1 MNFDDAV
8 ALVTGA
14 AHGIGAAT
22 ARRLHDDGATV
33 VIADHDEAGART
45 LARELGP
52 RALATA
58 CDIHDRHSVDAA
70 VDTARSAFGRLDH
83 LVTVAGGSV
92 PTPDPAELADEEW
105 NRLVDLNLTG
115 TMRCIRAAL
124 PLLHESARPAV
135 VMVSSV
141 NGLAAFGD
149 EPYSAAK
156 AGLSVLAKNYAVRY
170 GPAGIRFNVVA
181 PGTVRTRVWDDQDG
195 ALERLAPCYPLGRV
209 GEPEDIAAAIAFL
222 ASDDA
227 AWITGVTLPVDGGI
241 LAGPLR
247 QMFPER

>member
-1 MNFDDAV
+1 MNFDGRV

-33 VIADHDEAGART
+33 VLADRDADAAGA
-45 LARELGP
+45 LAGDLGP
-52 RALATA
+52 RARATA
-58 CDIHDRHSVDAA
+58 CDIHDRESVDAA
-70 VDTARSAFGRLDH
+70 VGTARAAFGRLDL
-83 LVTVAGGSV
+83 LVTVAGGSI
-92 PTPDPAELADEEW
+92 PTPDPEQLTDETWEQ
-105 NRLVDLNLTG
+105 LVDLNLTG
-115 TMRCIRAAL
+115 TMRCVRAAL
-124 PLLHESARPAV
+124 PSLRESPRPAV

-170 GPAGIRFNVVA
+170 GPDGIRFNVVA
-181 PGTVRTRVWDDQDG
+181 PGTVRTRVWDSQDG
-195 ALERLAPCYPLGRV
+195 ALERLTPFYPLGRV
-209 GEPEDIAAAIAFL
+209 GEPEDIAAAVAFL

-247 QMFPER
+247 TMFPER

>member
-1 MNFDDAV
+1 MNFDGTV

-22 ARRLHDDGATV
+22 ARRLHRDGAAV
-33 VIADHDEAGART
+33 VIADHDADA
-45 LARELGP
+45 A
-52 RALATA
+52 RALAHDLGAHALAAA
-58 CDIHDRHSVDAA
+58 CDIHDRDSVDAA
-70 VDTARSAFGRLDH
+70 ADAARSAFGRLDQ

-92 PTPDPAELADEEW
+92 PTPDPEEVSDEEW
-105 NRLVDLNLTG
+105 SRLVDLNLTG
-115 TMRCIRAAL
+115 TMRCVRAAL
-124 PLLHESARPAV
+124 PLLRESPRPAV

-156 AGLSVLAKNYAVRY
+156 AGLSVLARNYAVRY

-195 ALERLAPCYPLGRV
+195 ALERLAPLYPLRRV
-209 GEPEDIAAAIAFL
+209 GEPEDIAAAVAFL
-222 ASDDA
+222 VSDDA

-241 LAGPLR
+241 LAGPL
-247 QMFPER
+247 QTMFPER

>member
-1 MNFDDAV
+1 MNFDGTV

-22 ARRLHDDGATV
+22 ARRLHGEGATV
-33 VIADHDEAGART
+33 VVTDHDADAAAGLARDLGAR
-45 LARELGP
+45 ALGI
-52 RALATA
+52 A
-58 CDIHDRHSVDAA
+58 CDVHDRGSVDAA
-70 VDTARSAFGRLDH
+70 VDAARAAFGRLDV

-92 PTPDPAELADEEW
+92 PTPDPEQVSDEEW
-105 NRLVDLNLTG
+105 ARLVDLNLTG
-115 TMRCIRAAL
+115 TMRCVRAAL
-124 PLLHESARPAV
+124 PLLHESPRPAV

-156 AGLSVLAKNYAVRY
+156 AGLSVVAKNYAVRY

-181 PGTVRTRVWDDQDG
+181 PGTVRTRVWDGQDG
-195 ALERLAPCYPLGRV
+195 ALERLAPHYPLGRV

-222 ASDDA
+222 ASGDA

-247 QMFPER
+247 SMFPER

>member
-1 MNFDDAV
+1 MNFDGTV

-22 ARRLHDDGATV
+22 ARRLHSDGATV
-33 VIADHDEAGART
+33 VVADHDTDAARA
-45 LARELGP
+45 LARDLGT

-58 CDIHDRHSVDAA
+58 CDIHDRDSVDAA
-70 VDTARSAFGRLDH
+70 ADAARSAFGRLDQ

-92 PTPDPAELADEEW
+92 PTPDPEEVSDEQW
-105 NRLVDLNLTG
+105 SRLVDLNLTG
-115 TMRCIRAAL
+115 TMRCVRAAL
-124 PLLHESARPAV
+124 PLLRESPRPAV

-156 AGLSVLAKNYAVRY
+156 AGLSVLARNYAVRY

-181 PGTVRTRVWDDQDG
+181 PGTVRTRVWDSQDG
-195 ALERLAPCYPLGRV
+195 ALERLAPLYPLRRV

-222 ASDDA
+222 VSDDA

-241 LAGPLR
+241 LAGPL
-247 QMFPER
+247 QTMFPER